1 MKLFSTREELR
12 DLILHGNTW
21 KALLLLG
28 IPITLN
34 NFLST
39 LFSAIDL
46 HFLGKVGLKP
56 IEAMGLLNNFLL
68 GFLAL
73 GAGLGVGVV
82 AIVGKEI
89 GAGNFFKVRRLSAQV
104 IIISE
109 LLSLLVAAT
118 LWLLSPSIM
127 EWSGAKGEVYTLG
140 VEYLRITAL
149 GFPFVFLT
157 FVFNALNNAEGKT
170 WVPFLFSFAI
180 VVLNYILDPF
190 FIFTLGLGMKGA
202 AYVTVIAQGLQALI
216 IVIIFANQKGEKKFR
231 LSDFSFSWEA
241 FKKLLEK
248 SSIPALNQGINS
260 FGFAI
265 YFMTI
270 NSFGSLYLISVS
282 TSNRIY
288 SMMYMALIGISGAAV
303 TIIAQNVGAH
313 QIKKVFKVFRQANIL
328 TIIFSLLLMTL
339 LMTQAEFFLRIFVQ
353 DADVIAFSKTYLN
366 WFAPM
371 IPLLGTFDVF
381 MSLLLGFGFMGTM
394 MALSIM
400 RIFLL
405 RIPSAWFLSTFFNMG
420 PEAIYL
426 GVTYSTII
434 AWIIAYIYY
443 FFWFMPKYKKEKEI
457 IPSLDNEE

>member
-1 MKLFSTREELR
+1 MKLFSSREELR
-12 DLILHGNTW
+12 ELILHGNSW

-46 HFLGKVGLKP
+46 HFLGRVGLDP

-109 LLSLLVAAT
+109 LLSLMVASV
-118 LWLLSPSIM
+118 LWFSSPSIM
-127 EWSGAKGEVYTLG
+127 EWSGAKGNVYELG
-140 VEYLRITAL
+140 VDYLRITAF

-170 WVPFLFSFAI
+170 WVPFIFSFAI
-180 VVLNYILDPF
+180 VILNYLLDPL

-202 AYVTVIAQGLQALI
+202 AYVTVLVQSIQALI
-216 IVIIFANQKGEKKFR
+216 IVILFANQKGEKKFK
-231 LSDFSFSWEA
+231 LSDFSFNWEA
-241 FKKLLEK
+241 FKRLFEK
-248 SSIPALNQGINS
+248 SSIPALNQGINN

-270 NSFGSLYLISVS
+270 SSFGSIYLISVS

-288 SMMYMALIGISGAAV
+288 SMMYMSMIGISGAAV

-313 QIKKVFKVFRQANIL
+313 QIKRVFKVFTQANIL
-328 TIIFSLLLMTL
+328 TIILSLMLMIL

-353 DADVIAFSKTYLN
+353 DSQVIAFSKTYLN
-366 WFAPM
+366 WFAPV

-381 MSLLLGFGFMGTM
+381 MSLLLGFGFMGRM
-394 MALSIM
+394 MALSFM
-400 RIFLL
+400 RILLL
-405 RIPSAWFLSTFFNMG
+405 RIPSAWLLSTFFHMG

-426 GVTYSTII
+426 GVAYSTIL
-434 AWIIAYIYY
+434 AWIIAYVYY
-443 FFWFMPKYKKEKEI
+443 FFFFKPKYKKEKEI
-457 IPSLDNEE
+457 LPSLNTE